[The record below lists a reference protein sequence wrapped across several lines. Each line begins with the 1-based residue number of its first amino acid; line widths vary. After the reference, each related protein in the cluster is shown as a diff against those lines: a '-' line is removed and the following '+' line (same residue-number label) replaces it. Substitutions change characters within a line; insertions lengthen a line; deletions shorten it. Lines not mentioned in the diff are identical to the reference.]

1 MTTILEEDGG
11 ADVEVNQNKE
21 LSAPMAVAVAASSP
35 LPISV
40 DPRFRHLGQHSG
52 IRPKPLQ
59 KDTVTP
65 SPPISS
71 PASSA
76 SSRVLPNVSRLEHN
90 LQLLAHALFPP
101 S

>member
-1 MTTILEEDGG
+1 MTTILEEEDGG

-21 LSAPMAVAVAASSP
+21 LSAPDAVAASSP

-65 SPPISS
+65 PISS